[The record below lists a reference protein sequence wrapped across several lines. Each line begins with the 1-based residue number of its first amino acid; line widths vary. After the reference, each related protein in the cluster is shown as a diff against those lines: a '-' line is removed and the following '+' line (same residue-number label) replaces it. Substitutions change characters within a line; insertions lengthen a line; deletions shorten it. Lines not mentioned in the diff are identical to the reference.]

1 MEIFDLEKE
10 LVDVAKRIHREI
22 VESSHT
28 ESLMLVYKCLK
39 EGDRSYVEDVF
50 KILDQMSC
58 IVRELDKEDRDLA
71 KELVQAFVDDIED
84 VLESRA
90 KKELSKL
97 FEEVHGDSKEEDE
110 PANPANKKDEELE
123 KLEEEVEKLKDY
135 FKRIGIEADISIEEG
150 DAND

>member
-1 MEIFDLEKE
+1 MEFFDLEKE
-10 LVDVAKRIHREI
+10 LVDVAKRIHREM

-50 KILDQMSC
+50 KILDQMNC
-58 IVRELDKEDRDLA
+58 IVKQLDETDRGLA
-71 KELVQAFVDDIED
+71 KKLIQAFFDDIED

-97 FEEVHGDSKEEDE
+97 FEEVHEDTKEEDE
-110 PANPANKKDEELE
+110 PVNKKDEELE

>member
-10 LVDVAKRIHREI
+10 LVNVAKRIHREI

-84 VLESRA
+84 ILESRA

-123 KLEEEVEKLKDY
+123 KLKEEVEKLKDY

>member
-1 MEIFDLEKE
+1 MEFFDLEKE
-10 LVDVAKRIHREI
+10 LIDVAKRIHREI

-28 ESLMLVYKCLK
+28 ESLMLVHKCLK
-39 EGDRSYVEDVF
+39 EGDKSYVEDVF
-50 KILDQMSC
+50 KILDQMTC
-58 IVRELDKEDRDLA
+58 IVKQLDKDDRDLA
-71 KELVQAFVDDIED
+71 KELIQAFVDDIED

-110 PANPANKKDEELE
+110 PVNKKDEELE
-123 KLEEEVEKLKDY
+123 KLEEEAEKLKDY

-150 DAND
+150 DTND

>member
-1 MEIFDLEKE
+1 MEFFDLEKE

-50 KILDQMSC
+50 KILDQMNC
-58 IVRELDKEDRDLA
+58 IVKQLDETDRDLA
-71 KELVQAFVDDIED
+71 KKLIQAFVDDIED

-97 FEEVHGDSKEEDE
+97 FEEVHGDTKEEDE
-110 PANPANKKDEELE
+110 PANPVNKKDEELE